1 MSEEMIHVEYHNS
14 VVVVKLD
21 RDVTNAI
28 DLELVTK
35 LFEILQ
41 KVKQDSNVHSL
52 VPEEEE
58 GQVWTLDILQFQRSI
73 DSFRRCYG

>member
-1 MSEEMIHVEYHNS
+1 MIHVEYHNS